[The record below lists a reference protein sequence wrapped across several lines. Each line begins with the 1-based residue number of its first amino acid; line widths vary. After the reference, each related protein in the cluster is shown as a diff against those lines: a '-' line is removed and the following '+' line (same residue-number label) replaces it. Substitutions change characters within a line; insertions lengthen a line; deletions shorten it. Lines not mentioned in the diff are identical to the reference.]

1 MKANKTMIKM
11 MVLVALSTIAFLS
24 LATAAFAAQ
33 PPAGAL
39 EIVQSQK
46 QSAVELMKASDFVI
60 GAAEEIEPAD
70 GPAATDPTDGV
81 NPDEHVADAD
91 EFEDLPAG
99 SEGDV
104 GDIPEEADEKLVPV
118 HQTENPSTEPTNPPV
133 FVRTTEQSHDDTPTY
148 IPSRDHLA
156 FTGGPQVAYLLAGA
170 LIIALAAGMF
180 FLGRK
185 QAQQ

>member
-1 MKANKTMIKM
+1 MKANKTMLKM

-39 EIVQSQK
+39 ETAKPYELDATKLEIASPAKPEFEYRAIQD
-46 QSAVELMKASDFVI
+46 SALEVI
-60 GAAEEIEPAD
+60 GAAEPVE
-70 GPAATDPTDGV
+70 
-81 NPDEHVADAD
+81 EHVAQPD

-104 GDIPEEADEKLVPV
+104 GDVPDATDEKLVPV
-118 HQTENPSTEPTNPPV
+118 HQTEQPSTEPTNPPIL
-133 FVRTTEQSHDDTPTY
+133 VRVTEQSHDDTPTY